1 MAKLAVKI
9 AEQKK
14 ERTYAVEVSAS
25 KFERLA
31 AAFGFFG
38 KEFIG
43 SIDRAEK
50 DVRQGKTKKIRS
62 FSDLL
67 KR

>member
-9 AEQKK
+9 AEKRK
-14 ERTYAVEVSAS
+14 EKTYAVEVSAT

-38 KEFIG
+38 KEFIE
-43 SIDRAEK
+43 SIERSEK
-50 DVRQGKTKKIRS
+50 NIRQGKVKKIRS

-67 KR
+67 K